1 MENEGIRINKYLS
14 ESGVCSRREADRQVE
29 AGNVFIDGRCAVMG
43 DRVLPGQQVVFCGR
57 QVQQEEEP
65 ILLLVNKPVGIVCT
79 AEKREKN
86 NIVDYL
92 HYPKRIYPVGR
103 LDKDS
108 GGLLLMTNQ
117 GDLVNKIMRAGNY
130 HEKEYIVTV
139 NRPLTEE
146 FLRGMA
152 GGVPL
157 KELKTMTRPC
167 PVEKLGQKTFRIV
180 LTQGLNRQ
188 IRRMCEYFDYR
199 VVTLTR
205 VRIMNLTLGDLAP
218 GTYRKITERE
228 LVTLKKMLRFSK
240 SESVYKNREDRD
252 GKKSGQG
259 AGRGTTKAHRISQ

>member
-1 MENEGIRINKYLS
+1 MEKEGIRINKYLS

-29 AGNVFIDGRCAVMG
+29 AGNVSIDGRPAVMG
-43 DRVLPGQQVVFCGR
+43 DKVLPGQQVVFCGKR
-57 QVQQEEEP
+57 VQQEEEP

-103 LDKDS
+103 LDKES

-139 NRPLTEE
+139 NRPVTEE

-167 PVEKLGQKTFRIV
+167 PVEKLGTKTFRIV

-188 IRRMCEYFDYR
+188 IRRMCEYFGYR
-199 VVTLTR
+199 VVSLTR

-228 LVTLKKMLRFSK
+228 MTELKKLLRFSK
-240 SESVYKNREDRD
+240 SESV
-252 GKKSGQG
+252 G
-259 AGRGTTKAHRISQ
+259 ACKQ